1 MSNVRSNRVAEQM
14 KKDLGEII
22 NQKVK
27 DPRIGF
33 LTITDVDVTN
43 DLQQA
48 KVYVSV
54 FGDEAEKEQTLLAL
68 DKASGFIRSEIGK
81 RIRLKKTPEIAFLFD
96 EAFEYGSKIDAIL
109 RGLNREDN

>member
-1 MSNVRSNRVAEQM
+1 MSNVRANRVAEQM
-14 KKDLGEII
+14 KKDLGDII
-22 NQKVK
+22 SQKVK

-54 FGDEAEKEQTLLAL
+54 LGEEEEKEQTLLAL

-81 RIRLKKTPEIAFLFD
+81 RIRLKKTPEISFLFD

-109 RGLNREDN
+109 RDLNRKDY